1 MSSATGVAQIFVET
15 SEGSS
20 ICSGTLL
27 NNRQQDLTPYF
38 LTAAH
43 CVATEEEA
51 RSVIAFWHYQTQT
64 CNGDLPDFQ
73 SVPRT
78 EGARL
83 LSTLD
88 GGPVDGR
95 SNPGGDMT
103 LLRLEGDLPDGVM
116 FQGWDADPQP
126 VGAQVTSIHHPEAI
140 GAFSSGFPSVRSFPT
155 RVLELPTMSTPS
167 SPGHR
172 DKATRGRDL
181 PGPPSLAVLEP

>member
-1 MSSATGVAQIFVET
+1 M
-15 SEGSS
+15 
-20 ICSGTLL
+20 
-27 NNRQQDLTPYF
+27 
-38 LTAAH
+38 
-43 CVATEEEA
+43 ATEEEA

-95 SNPGGDMT
+95 PNPGGDMT
-103 LLRLEGDLPDGVM
+103 LLRLEGDLPDGVT
-116 FQGWDADPQP
+116 FQGWDRGTLNLSARRSP
-126 VGAQVTSIHHPEAI
+126 AFTTPEAI